1 MWTNITDIHTLDQIE
16 SQSQSK
22 DIIIFK
28 HSTRCPISSMALN
41 RLESDIQQVKEKAHF
56 YFLDLIKY
64 RSISNEI
71 AERYKVE
78 HQSPQ
83 VILLRDGVAIYDE
96 SHNGISIAALDEQ
109 LA

>member
-1 MWTNITDIHTLDQIE
+1 MWTELTQIETLDQIIEE
-16 SQSQSK
+16 SNQG
-22 DIIIFK
+22 DVVIFK

-41 RLESDIQQVKEKAHF
+41 RVETKANLAAKQINW

-71 AERYKVE
+71 AERFQVE

-83 VILLRDGVAIYDE
+83 VLLIRAGISIYDE
-96 SHNGISIAALDEQ
+96 SHNGISIDALNQ
-109 LA
+109 NL